1 LTGKDLN
8 AANHVGQPPQVEV
21 KETQIGESPA
31 TLSVAPIS
39 VDIYRF
45 PVAQDAQ

>member
-1 LTGKDLN
+1 VTE
-8 AANHVGQPPQVEV
+8 AV
-21 KETQIGESPA
+21 IGEAPT